1 MVPAGQAV
9 HNVMGVI
16 ENLLE
21 LRYPPPNTARQYY

>member
-21 LRYPPPNTARQYY
+21 LRYPPP